1 MQLLDFFHNVL
12 KILGMKKPIQFQIS
26 KMKFPYKV
34 DLIYQLESMWIY
46 LMVL

>member
-1 MQLLDFFHNVL
+1 MNE
-12 KILGMKKPIQFQIS
+12 KTYSIPNFQIS
-26 KMKFPYKV
+26 NMKFPYKV